1 VGVIQVW
8 NDARNWLA
16 IRNDQATDIQAVC
29 YRLAGSNIPAQ
40 NDLLLL
46 SISIL
51 RDGNYQRLRR
61 AVFKRAAAIL
71 HIGTSRQRRPGI
83 VYEDHL
89 LFRVSVRARISP

>member
-8 NDARNWLA
+8 NDARNCRWLA
-16 IRNDQATDIQAVC
+16 TRNDQATDIQAVC
-29 YRLAGSNIPAQ
+29 YRPAGSNIPAQ

-71 HIGTSRQRRPGI
+71 HIGTSR
-83 VYEDHL
+83 
-89 LFRVSVRARISP
+89 